1 MPGRFRQQFGFGAV
15 QHKRASA
22 EMKHTVHC
30 WCGPPNEVLTS
41 VFVDL
46 GELCRSVIFVTDS
59 SRVTGI
65 QFIYRVSEAVSL
77 FEERAMQFHL
87 ETDELKLLA
96 NVLLEQDP
104 RQYNELLNKVMA
116 RDLRFDSGELEQT
129 NKQQNSSL
137 ARSAAL
143 KMKSRGS
150 RTARRRRNC
159 SGN

>member
-22 EMKHTVHC
+22 EMKHAVHC

-116 RDLRFDSGELEQT
+116 RGLRFDSGELEQT